1 MQLCKDKGLDFGDI
15 DLIIEKVKH
24 KLSKHNPKPSLL
36 HGNLWIEN
44 TAVVGN
50 QTFTYDP
57 ACYWGDRECDLAFSE
72 LFQPFSPEF
81 YEIYDRTFPL
91 DKEGFE
97 ERKHLYQLYYL
108 LNFSHR
114 FNGSY
119 INLTTKLI
127 EELLLE

>member
-1 MQLCKDKGLDFGDI
+1 
-15 DLIIEKVKH
+15 
-24 KLSKHNPKPSLL
+24 LL

-44 TAVVGN
+44 TAIVGN

-72 LFQPFSPEF
+72 LFQPFSAEF

-91 DKEGFE
+91 DKDGFE

>member
-1 MQLCKDKGLDFGDI
+1 MCIRD
-15 DLIIEKVKH
+15 
-24 KLSKHNPKPSLL
+24 S
-36 HGNLWIEN
+36 GNLWVEN

-91 DKEGFE
+91 DKQGFE

-114 FNGSY
+114 LDVY
-119 INLTTKLI
+119 KRQIYHYTRLI
-127 EELLLE
+127 CQKAFFQ

>member
-1 MQLCKDKGLDFGDI
+1 MT
-15 DLIIEKVKH
+15 
-24 KLSKHNPKPSLL
+24 L
-36 HGNLWIEN
+36 HA
-44 TAVVGN
+44 T
-50 QTFTYDP
+50 
-57 ACYWGDRECDLAFSE
+57 GDRECDLAFSE
-72 LFQPFSPEF
+72 LFQPFSAEF

-127 EELLLE
+127 EELLYLNNFLNIKIKRA